1 MEKVGIIELQT
12 TSVKLVAVDVM
23 ENQSFII
30 TDRYE
35 DRIKVASDLN
45 AYELVRPNCIAS
57 ISSILKTY
65 KALLSASGVTE
76 PYCIASSE
84 YLEAKN
90 QRSLFEELYSTTGF
104 RFKVLTAEEQA
115 SNMYL
120 SFVNTLDCP
129 KGLAVNINGTNVQL
143 LAYNRRNIINQANI
157 NMGSVSLAEG
167 VSDSVPAK
175 ALDETSKKFANEIGG
190 IDWLCDLD
198 PESQIVGT
206 GDVFISISK
215 LSRKLKHYPYNK
227 DHGYQFTKEDLDA
240 VYNFVRSLDI
250 DKTKKLKGIS
260 SERADVLA
268 SGIGIVMAVAEK
280 TGIKKF
286 VVSESGLTEGFLL
299 SSIEATCLEKP
310 LSDILGN
317 SLETLNLYYNN
328 ANIKNTKNVYEIS
341 LLLFKQL
348 KVLHKLPRNYVK
360 VLRIAS
366 FMHDAGKRI
375 SVSEYEK
382 KGFNVVLDSEIYG
395 VSHHEQVLAGFVV
408 ACQKLDDFSM
418 TDWVR
423 YSSMLTEADL
433 DGVRK
438 LAVIVRLATL
448 LDMFA
453 TGKVKDISC
462 DILGDSVIMK
472 TIVTSPADMEIMEGL
487 KVSTDFA
494 KAFKKHL
501 EIL

>member
-1 MEKVGIIELQT
+1 MEKLGIIELQT
-12 TSVKLVAVDVM
+12 TSIKLVIVDVM
-23 ENQSFII
+23 ENQSFVV

-35 DRIKVASDLN
+35 DRIKVASDLT

-65 KALLSASGVTE
+65 KAILSASGITE
-76 PYCIASSE
+76 PYCVASSE
-84 YLEAKN
+84 YLDAKN
-90 QRSLFEELYSTTGF
+90 QRSLFEEIYSTTDF
-104 RFKVLTAEEQA
+104 RFKVLTVEEQA
-115 SNMYL
+115 TDMYL

-129 KGLAVNINGTNVQL
+129 KGLALNINGTSVQM
-143 LAYNRRNIINQANI
+143 LAYNRRNVLNQASVNL
-157 NMGSVSLAEG
+157 GSVSLAEG
-167 VSDSVPAK
+167 VSDATPAK
-175 ALDETSKKFANEIGG
+175 ALDETANKFAKEIGG
-190 IDWLCDLD
+190 IDWLGDLD
-198 PESQIVGT
+198 PECQIVGT
-206 GDVFISISK
+206 GDVFLSISK
-215 LSRKLKHYPYNK
+215 LSRKLKHYPYGK
-227 DHGYQFTKEDLDA
+227 DHGYQFTKEDLDN
-240 VYNFVRSLDI
+240 VYNFVKSLDI

-268 SGIGIVMAVAEK
+268 SGIGIVKAVSEK
-280 TGIKKF
+280 TGIKRF
-286 VVSESGLTEGFLL
+286 VVSEAGLTEGFLL
-299 SSIEATCLEKP
+299 SSVESTSLEKP

-317 SLETLNLYYNN
+317 SLETLNLFYNN

-366 FMHDAGKRI
+366 YMHDAGKRI

-382 KGFNVVLDSEIYG
+382 KGFNVVLDSDIYG
-395 VSHHEQVLAGFVV
+395 VNHHEQVLAGFVV